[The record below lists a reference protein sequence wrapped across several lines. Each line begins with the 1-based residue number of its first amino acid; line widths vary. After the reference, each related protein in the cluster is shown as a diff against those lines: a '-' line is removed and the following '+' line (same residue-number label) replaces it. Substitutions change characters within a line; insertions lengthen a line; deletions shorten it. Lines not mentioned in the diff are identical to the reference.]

1 MNLSCPVNEPKLL
14 PELPFSLSLSPK
26 HGLLEEVV
34 GTIEAGGDG
43 LIVEGGRRNQNE
55 GQEVVD
61 GVEEG
66 VGINGVELDLA
77 SMEFSLRLHLREWV
91 PIIHMISAVE
101 NEARSIPVNCFRF
114 PQFFTHKKQNKK
126 RMQKDFMNFLF
137 ETENQQMFALRKV
150 SIFGFDLWDWVLICR
165 SG

>member
-1 MNLSCPVNEPKLL
+1 MNLSC
-14 PELPFSLSLSPK
+14 SLSLSPK

-77 SMEFSLRLHLREWV
+77 SKEFSLRLHLREWV
-91 PIIHMISAVE
+91 PIVHMISAVE
-101 NEARSIPVNCFRF
+101 NEARSIPVNCF
-114 PQFFTHKKQNKK
+114 
-126 RMQKDFMNFLF
+126 
-137 ETENQQMFALRKV
+137 
-150 SIFGFDLWDWVLICR
+150 
-165 SG
+165 